1 MLRSSDAQP
10 NTPVRNH
17 TKKIKKMTFSFGKKK
32 IFLVFLVPFKLCE
45 PACGLLFKKYTVL
58 HVFVTLQLL
67 FLDIQEKSEFR
78 VANVGISTLCA
89 PMWHS

>member
-17 TKKIKKMTFSFGKKK
+17 TKDKKLTFSFGKRG

-45 PACGLLFKKYTVL
+45 LQNTPFLLLCSFY
-58 HVFVTLQLL
+58 
-67 FLDIQEKSEFR
+67 FLIFR
-78 VANVGISTLCA
+78 KNQSLEWQ
-89 PMWHS
+89 MWE